1 MRVLAL
7 LLGIVLAVVIAAWLI
22 GGITATSTTESV
34 GNETWPAG
42 LGTLASVEARVRPQ
56 QTNEAARRLIA
67 LAAPLEISFESTPGK
82 DGNAATR
89 SAFAEYLKG
98 EQVRSEATIAA
109 PPPPLSAFLAE
120 RETHIDA
127 LRDHLLTAGPI
138 AWEVD
143 ASKGETAPVP
153 NLLAHMQITRLL
165 ITRALDRGRVNDV
178 RAWDDLHAVW
188 RLTESLTARP
198 ELISQLIAMAMSRSI
213 NAASWKLP
221 PASAPWLADLHKVD
235 HRRLLLAAVQYD
247 TWNMWRL
254 GEGKTKSF
262 QAALVKPYFR
272 WSMLGIA
279 RHQRDSAA
287 QIAAMTVCDFDGAA
301 FYEQRMQAI
310 PRWNHLAQMAMP
322 NVGAAW
328 QRALRLVA
336 EREATAN
343 AMRIAQGQPIIATS
357 ECSDG
362 TWTYANGRLSF
373 SREIPPSTS
382 ADQAMPLSL
391 AIPARATRRST

>member
-7 LLGIVLAVVIAAWLI
+7 LLGIVLAVVIAVWLI
-22 GGITATSTTESV
+22 GGVTATSATESI
-34 GNETWPAG
+34 GNEQWPAG
-42 LGTLASVEARVRPQ
+42 LGTLASVEGRVPPHP
-56 QTNEAARRLIA
+56 TNEAARQLTA
-67 LAAPLEISFESTPGK
+67 LAAPLQISFESTPGK
-82 DGNAATR
+82 DGNAATKT
-89 SAFAEYLKG
+89 AFGEYLKAQ
-98 EQVRSEATIAA
+98 QVRSEATIEA
-109 PPPPLSAFLAE
+109 PPPLVSAFLAE
-120 RETHIDA
+120 HEAAIDV
-127 LRDHLLTAGPI
+127 LRDHLLHGGPI

-143 ASKGETAPVP
+143 ASKGETAPLP
-153 NLLAHMQITRLL
+153 SLLAHMHITRLL
-165 ITRALDRGRVNDV
+165 TTRALDRGRVNDV

-188 RLTESLTARP
+188 RLTESLTTRP

-221 PASAPWLADLHKVD
+221 PASAPWLADLYKVD

-254 GEGKTKSF
+254 GEGEAKSF
-262 QAALVKPYFR
+262 QAALAKPYFR

-287 QIAAMTVCDFDGAA
+287 QIAAMTTCDFDGPA

-310 PRWNHLAQMAMP
+310 PRWNHLAQMALP
-322 NVGAAW
+322 NLGV
-328 QRALRLVA
+328 ALDRSFRVVA
-336 EREATAN
+336 EREAAVN

-357 ECSDG
+357 GCSDG

-373 SREIPPSTS
+373 SRDIRPSSS

-391 AIPARATRRST
+391 AIPARATRQST